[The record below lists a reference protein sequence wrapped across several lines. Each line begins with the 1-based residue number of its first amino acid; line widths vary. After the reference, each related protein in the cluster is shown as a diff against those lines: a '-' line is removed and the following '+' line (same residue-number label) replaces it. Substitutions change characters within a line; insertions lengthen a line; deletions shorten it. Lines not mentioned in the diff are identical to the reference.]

1 MWVLHQQRQRA
12 MKEALPALWQVNFTQ
27 PAQAGFFTPGERD

>member
-12 MKEALPALWQVNFTQ
+12 MKEALPAMTDEQL
-27 PAQAGFFTPGERD
+27 QAFEPGWAAGGVL